1 MKKMLNFQNLIL
13 WFFAHFKKQ
22 LQYMQTEK
30 FSDMRLSEDRK
41 NTHSIFWEV
50 YFFRMELCKI
60 IPSNEIE
67 KIKYNYCKIFKL
79 NY

>member
-1 MKKMLNFQNLIL
+1 
-13 WFFAHFKKQ
+13 
-22 LQYMQTEK
+22 MQTEK